1 VSSVLDD
8 LVVAAGGGVDLSSLR
23 DAQSHAS
30 EAIDQLRDA
39 YSDLNSHED
48 VGLAVI
54 GSIGRYERT
63 QGSDLD
69 ILILTERDTDD
80 PLIQDID
87 KVIADRAQELGFE
100 LSNPT
105 GHPKFGIYQPSVI
118 SREIGE
124 DADTNTTM
132 TVRMCLLLES
142 VAVAG
147 APAVDACKQLLMDTY
162 LSKNSL
168 RGSIPP
174 RFLLNEVV
182 RFWRSMAVD
191 YEGKMRRRA
200 DQGWALRNGKLRTVR
215 KMLYVSGLLPVL
227 ECHRFTGEEILPFL
241 ADRFDMRPADRV
253 ASTFLEYDLPDDG
266 ARALAAYCGFLR
278 VLNDAEER
286 KELDSMSSA
295 ERETST
301 LWRRV
306 REDSRVFHDSLTALL
321 YDSSL
326 GPTTREYAVL

>member
-8 LVVAAGGGVDLSSLR
+8 LVDAAGGGVELSTLR
-23 DAQSHAS
+23 DAQSSARDG
-30 EAIDQLRDA
+30 IDQLRDA
-39 YSDLNSHED
+39 YADVNAQAD
-48 VGLAVI
+48 VGLAII

-63 QGSDLD
+63 QESDLD
-69 ILILTERDTDD
+69 ILILTEREEDD
-80 PLIQDID
+80 PVVEEID
-87 KVIADRAQELGFE
+87 RVVAERAQELGFK

-105 GHPKFGIYQPSVI
+105 GHPKFGIYKPSAI
-118 SREIGE
+118 SQEIGE

-147 APAVDACKQLLMDTY
+147 GPVVDSCKQLLMDTY

-168 RGSIPP
+168 RSSIPP

-182 RFWRSMAVD
+182 RFWRTMAVD

-200 DQGWALRNGKLRTVR
+200 DRGWALRNGKLRTVR
-215 KMLYVSGLLPVL
+215 KMLYASGLLPVL
-227 ECHRFTGEEILPFL
+227 ECHRFTGDEILPFL

-253 ASTFLEYDLPDDG
+253 ASSFLEYDLADDG

-278 VLNDAEER
+278 ILNDSDER
-286 KELDSMSSA
+286 KELDSMGSGA
-295 ERETST
+295 RETSP